1 MSVNIWLVIIIK
13 MDLGN
18 CQGVVG
24 NFMNFMVVIITVVM
38 CVIWT
43 DRGL

>member
-1 MSVNIWLVIIIK
+1 MKNPLPSLRLFQSTMK
-13 MDLGN
+13 HGN

-43 DRGL
+43 D